1 MRNPISKF
9 TQTPMKE
16 LYTVIQ
22 QVKDLQKA
30 GLKFVLATVVRVEG
44 SAYRRPGARMLIAE
58 DGNWWGGISGGCLE
72 GDILKKAQL
81 ALFSQ
86 SYKTIT
92 YDTREEDPF
101 ALGIGLGCQ
110 GVIEIQINPFQVQ
123 INALV
128 EALESHLSGNDAH
141 TLMMHYSADFQIE
154 LAKASVSHGSEW
166 LDDVFTEYLP
176 APMTV
181 WVLGNQFD
189 AQGFIQQAIGL
200 AWRVNWVGIL
210 SKMASNLTV
219 QGRYSYEDLWP
230 IQSSDFLVMMTHDL
244 EKDVKILEKLL
255 SAPITPAYVG
265 ILGPKKRF
273 EKLQNHFKQDLVTLL
288 PISTPIGLDIGA
300 EGPEEIAISIMAEIL
315 STKNKRDGQRLSLRD
330 RAIHE

>member
-1 MRNPISKF
+1 
-9 TQTPMKE
+9 MKE

-22 QVKDLQKA
+22 QVKDLQKD

-110 GVIEIQINPFQVQ
+110 GVIEIHINPFQEQ
-123 INALV
+123 IKALID
-128 EALESHLSGNDAH
+128 ALKSHLEGNEAH
-141 TLMMHYSADFQIE
+141 TLRMQLSAHFQIE
-154 LAKASVSHGSEW
+154 LEAASASHGSEW
-166 LDDVFTEYLP
+166 SDNVFTEYLP

-181 WVLGNQFD
+181 WVFGNQFD
-189 AQGFIQQAIGL
+189 AQGFIQQANGL

-210 SKMASNLTV
+210 TKMNSNLMV
-219 QGRYSYEDLWP
+219 MGRYGYEDIWP

-244 EKDVKILEKLL
+244 EKDMKILEKLI
-255 SAPITPAYVG
+255 SAPVKPVYVG

-300 EGPEEIAISIMAEIL
+300 EGPEEIAISIISEIL
-315 STKNKRDGQRLSLRD
+315 SIKNNRNGQRLILRD

>member
-1 MRNPISKF
+1 
-9 TQTPMKE
+9 MKE
-16 LYTVIQ
+16 LILVIQ
-22 QVKDLQKA
+22 QVKELQKA
-30 GLKFVLATVVRVEG
+30 GLKFVLATVVRVDG

-86 SYKTIT
+86 SYKSIT

-110 GVIEIQINPFQVQ
+110 GVIEIFINPFQDQ
-123 INALV
+123 INELV
-128 EALESHLSGNDAH
+128 STLEKHLSGNVAH
-141 TLMMHYSADFQIE
+141 SLAISYSNAFQITMNE
-154 LAKASVSHGSEW
+154 ANDSHGCSWENE
-166 LDDVFTEYLP
+166 LFTEYLP

-181 WVLGNQFD
+181 WVFGNQFD
-189 AQGFIQQAIGL
+189 AQGFIQQATAL

-210 SKMASNLTV
+210 SKMTSHV
-219 QGRYSYEDLWP
+219 QVQKRFGFEELWP
-230 IQSSDFLVMMTHDL
+230 IQSTDYLVMMTHDL
-244 EKDVKILEKLL
+244 EKDVKILENLL
-255 SAPITPAYVG
+255 LAPIKPAYVG

-273 EKLQNHFKQDLVTLL
+273 DKLQNHFKEDLVTLL

-300 EGPEEIAISIMAEIL
+300 EGPEEIAIAIISEIL
-315 STKNKRDGQRLSLRD
+315 STKNNRNGQRLSLRD

>member
-1 MRNPISKF
+1 
-9 TQTPMKE
+9 MKE
-16 LYTVIQ
+16 LSIVIQ

-110 GVIEIQINPFQVQ
+110 GVIEIHINPFQEQ

-128 EALESHLSGNDAH
+128 AAFEQHIEGNRAH
-141 TLMMHYSADFQIE
+141 TLLSNYQTPFQ
-154 LAKASVSHGSEW
+154 LALKEVNASHRSEW
-166 LDDVFTEYLP
+166 KDSIFTEYLP

-181 WVLGNQFD
+181 WVFGNQFD
-189 AQGFIQQAIGL
+189 AQGFIQQANNL

-210 SKMASNLTV
+210 AKMSSILPV
-219 QGRYSYEDLWP
+219 QGRFAYEDFWT
-230 IQSSDFLVMMTHDL
+230 IQSTDFLVMMTHDL

-255 SAPITPAYVG
+255 SSPIKPAYVG

-273 EKLQNHFKQDLVTLL
+273 EKLQNHFKDDLVKLL
-288 PISTPIGLDIGA
+288 PISTPVGLDIGA
-300 EGPEEIAISIMAEIL
+300 EGPDEIAISIISEIL
-315 STKNKRDGQRLSLRD
+315 SIKNQRNGQRLSLRD

>member
-1 MRNPISKF
+1 
-9 TQTPMKE
+9 MKE

-22 QVKDLQKA
+22 QVKDLQKS

-101 ALGIGLGCQ
+101 SLGIGLGCQ
-110 GVIEIQINPFQVQ
+110 GVIEIHINPFQDQ

-128 EALESHLSGNDAH
+128 DALEKHLEGNVAH
-141 TLMMHYSADFQIE
+141 TLKTDHSDSFQIE
-154 LAKASVSHGSEW
+154 LLDASVSHASDWSEHT
-166 LDDVFTEYLP
+166 FTEYLS

-181 WVLGNQFD
+181 WVFGNQFD
-189 AQGFIQQAIGL
+189 AQGFIQQANEL

-210 SKMASNLTV
+210 SKMSSNLTV
-219 QGRYSYEDLWP
+219 KERFSYEDLWP
-230 IQSSDFLVMMTHDL
+230 VQSSDFLVMMTHDL
-244 EKDVKILEKLL
+244 EKDVRILKKLL
-255 SAPITPAYVG
+255 FAPSKPAYVG

-273 EKLQNHFKQDLVTLL
+273 EKLQNHFKEDLVTLL

-300 EGPEEIAISIMAEIL
+300 EGPDEIAISIMAEIL
-315 STKNKRDGQRLSLRD
+315 STKNNRNGQRLSLRD

>member
-1 MRNPISKF
+1 
-9 TQTPMKE
+9 MKE
-16 LYTVIQ
+16 LILVIQ
-22 QVKDLQKA
+22 QVKELQKA
-30 GLKFVLATVVRVEG
+30 GLKFVLATVVRVDG

-86 SYKTIT
+86 SYKSIT

-110 GVIEIQINPFQVQ
+110 GVIEIFINPFQDQ
-123 INALV
+123 INELV
-128 EALESHLSGNDAH
+128 SILEKHLAGNVAH
-141 TLMMHYSADFQIE
+141 TLAISYSNAFQITMNE
-154 LAKASVSHGSEW
+154 ANDSHGCSWENE
-166 LDDVFTEYLP
+166 LFTEYLP

-181 WVLGNQFD
+181 WVFGNQFD
-189 AQGFIQQAIGL
+189 AQGFIQQATAL

-210 SKMASNLTV
+210 SKMTSEV
-219 QGRYSYEDLWP
+219 QVQKRLGYEELWP
-230 IQSSDFLVMMTHDL
+230 IQSTDYLVMMTHDL

-255 SAPITPAYVG
+255 LAPIKPAYVG

-273 EKLQNHFKQDLVTLL
+273 DKLQNHFKEDLVTLL

-300 EGPEEIAISIMAEIL
+300 EGPEEIAIAIISEIL
-315 STKNKRDGQRLSLRD
+315 STKNNRNGQRLSLRD

>member
-1 MRNPISKF
+1 
-9 TQTPMKE
+9 MKE
-16 LYTVIQ
+16 LILVIQ
-22 QVKDLQKA
+22 QVKELQQA
-30 GLKFVLATVVRVEG
+30 GLKFVLATVVRVDG

-86 SYKTIT
+86 SYKSIT

-101 ALGIGLGCQ
+101 VLGIGLGCQ
-110 GVIEIQINPFQVQ
+110 GVIEIFINPFQDQ
-123 INALV
+123 INELV
-128 EALESHLSGNDAH
+128 STLEKHLAGNVAH
-141 TLMMHYSADFQIE
+141 TLAISYSNAFQITMND
-154 LAKASVSHGSEW
+154 ANDSHGCSWENE
-166 LDDVFTEYLP
+166 LFTEYLP

-189 AQGFIQQAIGL
+189 AQGFIQQANAL

-210 SKMASNLTV
+210 AKMSTDLRV
-219 QGRYSYEDLWP
+219 HGRFGYEELWP
-230 IQSSDFLVMMTHDL
+230 IQTTDYLVMMTHDL

-255 SAPITPAYVG
+255 LAPIKPAYVG

-273 EKLQNHFKQDLVTLL
+273 DKLQNHFKEDLVTLL

-300 EGPEEIAISIMAEIL
+300 EGPEEIAISIISEIL
-315 STKNKRDGQRLSLRD
+315 STKNNRNGQRLSLRD

>member
-1 MRNPISKF
+1 MRNPFSKF
-9 TQTPMKE
+9 TQTFMKE
-16 LYTVIQ
+16 LFTVIQ
-22 QVKDLQKA
+22 QVKDLQKS

-72 GDILKKAQL
+72 GDILKKAHL

-110 GVIEIQINPFQVQ
+110 GVIEILINPFQVQ

-128 EALESHLSGNDAH
+128 EALESHLSGNEAH
-141 TLMMHYSADFQIE
+141 TLRMYFSSNFQVE
-154 LAKASVSHGSEW
+154 LANATVSHGSEW
-166 LDDVFTEYLP
+166 SDDVFTEYLP

-181 WVLGNQFD
+181 WIFGNQFD
-189 AQGFIQQAIGL
+189 SHAFIQQASL
-200 AWRVNWVGIL
+200 LSWRVNWVGIL
-210 SKMASNLTV
+210 SKMKVNLPV
-219 QGRYSYEDLWP
+219 NGRSSYEDFGT
-230 IQSSDFLVMMTHDL
+230 IKNSDYVVMMTHDL
-244 EKDVKILEKLL
+244 DKDVKILQRLIEL
-255 SAPITPAYVG
+255 PIKPAYVG

-273 EKLQNHFKQDLVTLL
+273 EKLQNHFEADLVTQL
-288 PISTPIGLDIGA
+288 PIATPIGLDLGA

-315 STKNKRDGQRLSLRD
+315 STKNNRDGQRLSLRD

>member
-1 MRNPISKF
+1 
-9 TQTPMKE
+9 MKE

-22 QVKDLQKA
+22 QVKDLQKS

-110 GVIEIQINPFQVQ
+110 GVIEIHINPFQDQ

-128 EALESHLSGNDAH
+128 DALEKHLEGNVAH
-141 TLMMHYSADFQIE
+141 TLKTDHSDSFQIE
-154 LAKASVSHGSEW
+154 LLEASVSHVSEW
-166 LDDVFTEYLP
+166 VDNTFTEYLS

-181 WVLGNQFD
+181 WVFGNQFD
-189 AQGFIQQAIGL
+189 AQGFIQQASGL
-200 AWRVNWVGIL
+200 AWRVHWVGIL
-210 SKMASNLTV
+210 AKMVSNLTV
-219 QGRYSYEDLWP
+219 QARYGYEDLLP

-255 SAPITPAYVG
+255 SASIKPAYVG

-273 EKLQNHFKQDLVTLL
+273 DKLQNHFKEDLVTLL

-300 EGPEEIAISIMAEIL
+300 EGSEEIAISIVSEIL
-315 STKNKRDGQRLSLRD
+315 STKNNRYGQRLSLRD
-330 RAIHE
+330 RGIHE

>member
-1 MRNPISKF
+1 
-9 TQTPMKE
+9 MKE

-22 QVKDLQKA
+22 QVKDLQKS
-30 GLKFVLATVVRVEG
+30 GLKFVLATVVRVKG

-58 DGNWWGGISGGCLE
+58 NGNWWGGISGGCLE

-86 SYKTIT
+86 AYKTIT

-110 GVIEIQINPFQVQ
+110 GVIEIHINPFQDQ

-128 EALESHLSGNDAH
+128 NALEKHLGGNVAH
-141 TLMMHYSADFQIE
+141 TLKTAHSDSFQID
-154 LAKASVSHGSEW
+154 LIDASVSHVSDWSEEI
-166 LDDVFTEYLP
+166 FIEYLS

-181 WVLGNQFD
+181 WVFGNQFD
-189 AQGFIQQAIGL
+189 AQGFIQQANGL
-200 AWRVNWVGIL
+200 AWRVHWVGIMA
-210 SKMASNLTV
+210 KMSSNTPV
-219 QGRYSYEDLWP
+219 QARFGYEDEWP
-230 IQSSDFLVMMTHDL
+230 IQSTDFLVRMTHDL
-244 EKDVKILEKLL
+244 DKDVKFLEKLL
-255 SAPITPAYVG
+255 SAPIAPAYVG

-273 EKLQNHFKQDLVTLL
+273 EKLQNHFKEDLVTLL

-315 STKNKRDGQRLSLRD
+315 STKNNRDGQRLSLRD
-330 RAIHE
+330 RTIHE

>member
-1 MRNPISKF
+1 
-9 TQTPMKE
+9 MKE
-16 LYTVIQ
+16 LNLVIQ
-22 QVKDLQKA
+22 QVIELQKA
-30 GLKFVLATVVRVEG
+30 GLKFVLATVVRVDG

-58 DGNWWGGISGGCLE
+58 NGNWWGGISGGCLE

-81 ALFSQ
+81 ALFTQ
-86 SYKTIT
+86 SYKTII

-110 GVIEIQINPFQVQ
+110 GVIEILINPFQDQ
-123 INALV
+123 INELISV
-128 EALESHLSGNDAH
+128 LERHLAGNAAH
-141 TLMMHYSADFQIE
+141 TLSISYGKVFQITLNE
-154 LAKASVSHGSEW
+154 ATESHGCIWEEET
-166 LDDVFTEYLP
+166 FTEYLP

-181 WVLGNQFD
+181 WVFGNQFD
-189 AQGFIQQAIGL
+189 AQAFIQQANIV

-210 SKMASNLTV
+210 SKMSSDVLV
-219 QGRYSYEDLWP
+219 HRRLGFDDLWP
-230 IQSSDFLVMMTHDL
+230 IESTDYIVMMTHDL

-255 SAPITPAYVG
+255 SAPTKPAYVG

-273 EKLQNHFKQDLVTLL
+273 DKLQNHFKEDLVTLL

-300 EGPEEIAISIMAEIL
+300 EGPEEIAISIMSEIL
-315 STKNKRDGQRLSLRD
+315 LTKNNRNGQRLSLRN

>member
-1 MRNPISKF
+1 
-9 TQTPMKE
+9 MKE
-16 LYTVIQ
+16 LILVIQ
-22 QVKDLQKA
+22 QVKVLQQA
-30 GLKFVLATVVRVEG
+30 GLKFVLATVVRVDG

-86 SYKTIT
+86 SYKSIT

-110 GVIEIQINPFQVQ
+110 GVIEIFINPFQDQ
-123 INALV
+123 INELV
-128 EALESHLSGNDAH
+128 STLEKHLAGNVAH
-141 TLMMHYSADFQIE
+141 TLAISYSNAFQITMND
-154 LAKASVSHGSEW
+154 ADDSHGCSWENE
-166 LDDVFTEYLP
+166 LFTEYLP

-181 WVLGNQFD
+181 WVFGNQFD
-189 AQGFIQQAIGL
+189 AQGFIQQANAL

-210 SKMASNLTV
+210 AKMSTDLRV
-219 QGRYSYEDLWP
+219 HDRFGYEELWP
-230 IQSSDFLVMMTHDL
+230 IQSTDYLVMMTHDL

-255 SAPITPAYVG
+255 LAPIKPAYVG

-273 EKLQNHFKQDLVTLL
+273 DKLQNHFKEDLVTLL

-300 EGPEEIAISIMAEIL
+300 EGPEEIAISIISEIL
-315 STKNKRDGQRLSLRD
+315 STKNNRNGQRLSLRD

>member
-1 MRNPISKF
+1 
-9 TQTPMKE
+9 MKE

-22 QVKDLQKA
+22 QVKDLQKS

-86 SYKTIT
+86 AYKTIT

-110 GVIEIQINPFQVQ
+110 GVIEIHINPFQDQ

-128 EALESHLSGNDAH
+128 NALEKHLGGNVAH
-141 TLMMHYSADFQIE
+141 TLKTVHSDSFQID
-154 LAKASVSHGSEW
+154 LIDASVSHVSDWSEKI
-166 LDDVFTEYLP
+166 FIEYLS

-181 WVLGNQFD
+181 WVFGNQFD
-189 AQGFIQQAIGL
+189 SQGFIQQASGL
-200 AWRVNWVGIL
+200 AWRVHWVGIL
-210 SKMASNLTV
+210 AKMSLNLKV
-219 QGRYSYEDLWP
+219 QARFGYEDKWP
-230 IQSSDFLVMMTHDL
+230 IQSTDFLVMMTHDL

-255 SAPITPAYVG
+255 SAPIAPAYVG

-273 EKLQNHFKQDLVTLL
+273 EKLQNHFKEDLVTLL

-315 STKNKRDGQRLSLRD
+315 STKNNRDGKRLSLRY
-330 RAIHE
+330 RPIHE

>member
-1 MRNPISKF
+1 
-9 TQTPMKE
+9 MKE

-86 SYKTIT
+86 SYKSIT

-110 GVIEIQINPFQVQ
+110 GVIEIHLNPFQDQ
-123 INALV
+123 INSLV
-128 EALESHLSGNDAH
+128 DALERHLGGNVAH
-141 TLMMHYSADFQIE
+141 TLNTLYSSHFQIE
-154 LAKASVSHGSEW
+154 LVPATVSHASEW
-166 LDDVFTEYLP
+166 VDERFREYLS

-181 WVLGNQFD
+181 WVYGNQFD
-189 AQGFIQQAIGL
+189 AQGFIQQSNGL
-200 AWRVNWVGIL
+200 AWRVNWVGNL
-210 SKMASNLTV
+210 AKMSSNIPV
-219 QGRYSYEDLWP
+219 QGRYGYDEFWP
-230 IQSSDFLVMMTHDL
+230 IQSSDFIVMMTHDL

-255 SAPITPAYVG
+255 ASPIKPAYIG

-273 EKLQNHFKQDLVTLL
+273 EKLQNHFNEDLVTLL

-300 EGPEEIAISIMAEIL
+300 EGPEEIAISIISEIL
-315 STKNKRDGQRLSLRD
+315 SIKNNRNGQRLHLRD

>member
-1 MRNPISKF
+1 
-9 TQTPMKE
+9 MKE
-16 LYTVIQ
+16 LILVIQ
-22 QVKDLQKA
+22 QVKELQQA
-30 GLKFVLATVVRVEG
+30 GLKFVLATVVRVDG

-86 SYKTIT
+86 SYKSIT

-110 GVIEIQINPFQVQ
+110 GVIEIFINPFQDQ
-123 INALV
+123 INELV
-128 EALESHLSGNDAH
+128 STLEKHLAGNVAH
-141 TLMMHYSADFQIE
+141 TLAISYSNAFQITMND
-154 LAKASVSHGSEW
+154 ANDSHGCSWENE
-166 LDDVFTEYLP
+166 LFTEYLP

-189 AQGFIQQAIGL
+189 AQGFIQQANAL

-210 SKMASNLTV
+210 AKLSTDLRV
-219 QGRYSYEDLWP
+219 HGRFGYEELWP
-230 IQSSDFLVMMTHDL
+230 IHSTDYLVMMTHDL

-255 SAPITPAYVG
+255 LAPIKPAYVG

-273 EKLQNHFKQDLVTLL
+273 DKLQNHFKEDLVTLL

-300 EGPEEIAISIMAEIL
+300 EGPEEIAISIISEIL
-315 STKNKRDGQRLSLRD
+315 STKNNRNGQRLSLRD

>member
-1 MRNPISKF
+1 
-9 TQTPMKE
+9 MKE

-22 QVKDLQKA
+22 QVKDLQRA
-30 GLKFVLATVVRVEG
+30 GLKFVLATVVNVEG
-44 SAYRRPGARMLIAE
+44 SAYRRPGARMLISE

-110 GVIEIQINPFQVQ
+110 GVIEIHINPFQDQ

-128 EALESHLSGNDAH
+128 GALENHLVGNVAH
-141 TLMMHYSADFQIE
+141 TLKMHLSANFKIE
-154 LAKASVSHGSEW
+154 VEEASASHGSEW
-166 LDDVFTEYLP
+166 SHEVFTEYLP

-181 WVLGNQFD
+181 WVFGNQFD
-189 AQGFIQQAIGL
+189 AQGFIHQANGL
-200 AWRVNWVGIL
+200 AWRVNWVGVL
-210 SKMASNLTV
+210 TKMASHLAV
-219 QGRYSYEDLWP
+219 QGRFSYEELWP
-230 IQSSDFLVMMTHDL
+230 IQASDFVVMMTHDL
-244 EKDVKILEKLL
+244 DKDVKILEKLL
-255 SAPITPAYVG
+255 LFPNKPGYVG

-273 EKLQNHFKQDLVTLL
+273 EKLQNHFKEDLVTLL
-288 PISTPIGLDIGA
+288 PISTPIGLDLGA
-300 EGPEEIAISIMAEIL
+300 EGPEEIAISIIAEIL
-315 STKNKRDGQRLSLRD
+315 STKNQRNGQRLSLRD
-330 RAIHE
+330 RPIHE

>member
-1 MRNPISKF
+1 
-9 TQTPMKE
+9 MKE
-16 LYTVIQ
+16 LNLVIQ
-22 QVKDLQKA
+22 QVIELQKA
-30 GLKFVLATVVRVEG
+30 GLNFVLATVVRVDG

-58 DGNWWGGISGGCLE
+58 NGNWWGGISGGCLE

-86 SYKTIT
+86 SYKSII

-110 GVIEIQINPFQVQ
+110 GVIEILINPFQDQ
-123 INALV
+123 INQLV
-128 EALESHLSGNDAH
+128 SELEKHLAGNVAH
-141 TLMMHYSADFQIE
+141 TLSISYGKVFQIALQE
-154 LAKASVSHGSEW
+154 AVESHGCVWEEEI
-166 LDDVFTEYLP
+166 FTEYLP

-181 WVLGNQFD
+181 WVFGNQFD
-189 AQGFIQQAIGL
+189 AQAFIQQANIV

-210 SKMASNLTV
+210 SKMSSDVLVNRRL
-219 QGRYSYEDLWP
+219 GFDDLWP
-230 IQSSDFLVMMTHDL
+230 IESTDYIVMMTHDL

-255 SAPITPAYVG
+255 SAPTKPAYVG

-273 EKLQNHFKQDLVTLL
+273 EKLQNHFKEDLVTLL

-300 EGPEEIAISIMAEIL
+300 EGPEEIAISIMSEIL
-315 STKNKRDGQRLSLRD
+315 LTKNNRNGQRLSLRN

>member
-1 MRNPISKF
+1 
-9 TQTPMKE
+9 MKE
-16 LYTVIQ
+16 LILVIQ
-22 QVKDLQKA
+22 QVKVLQQA
-30 GLKFVLATVVRVEG
+30 GLKFVLATVVRVDG

-86 SYKTIT
+86 SYKSIT

-110 GVIEIQINPFQVQ
+110 GVIEIFINPFQDQ
-123 INALV
+123 INELV
-128 EALESHLSGNDAH
+128 STLEKHLAGNVAH
-141 TLMMHYSADFQIE
+141 TLAISYSNAFQITMND
-154 LAKASVSHGSEW
+154 ADDSHGCSWENE
-166 LDDVFTEYLP
+166 LFTEYLP

-181 WVLGNQFD
+181 WVFGNQFD
-189 AQGFIQQAIGL
+189 AQGFIQQANAL

-210 SKMASNLTV
+210 AKMSTDLRV
-219 QGRYSYEDLWP
+219 HGRFGYEELWP
-230 IQSSDFLVMMTHDL
+230 IQSTDYLVMMTHDL

-255 SAPITPAYVG
+255 LAPIKPAYVG

-273 EKLQNHFKQDLVTLL
+273 DKLQNHFKEDLVTLL

-300 EGPEEIAISIMAEIL
+300 EGPEEIAISIISEIL
-315 STKNKRDGQRLSLRD
+315 STKNNRNGQRLSLRD

>member
-1 MRNPISKF
+1 
-9 TQTPMKE
+9 MKE

-22 QVKDLQKA
+22 QVKYLQKS

-58 DGNWWGGISGGCLE
+58 NGNWWGGISGGCLE

-86 SYKTIT
+86 AYKTIT

-110 GVIEIQINPFQVQ
+110 GVIEIHINPFQDQ

-128 EALESHLSGNDAH
+128 NTLEKHLGGNVAH
-141 TLMMHYSADFQIE
+141 TLKTVHSDSFQID
-154 LAKASVSHGSEW
+154 LIDASVSHVSDWSEKI
-166 LDDVFTEYLP
+166 FTEYLP

-181 WVLGNQFD
+181 WVFGNQFD
-189 AQGFIQQAIGL
+189 AQGFIQQANGL
-200 AWRVNWVGIL
+200 AWRVHWVG
-210 SKMASNLTV
+210 SMAKMSSNLSV
-219 QGRYSYEDLWP
+219 QARFGYEDEWP
-230 IQSSDFLVMMTHDL
+230 IQSTDFLVMMTHDL

-255 SAPITPAYVG
+255 SAPIAPAYLG

-273 EKLQNHFKQDLVTLL
+273 EKLQNHFKVDLVTLL

-300 EGPEEIAISIMAEIL
+300 EGPEEIAISIIAEIL
-315 STKNKRDGQRLSLRD
+315 STKNNRNGQRLSLRD

>member
-1 MRNPISKF
+1 
-9 TQTPMKE
+9 MKE
-16 LYTVIQ
+16 LILVIQ
-22 QVKDLQKA
+22 QVKELQQA
-30 GLKFVLATVVRVEG
+30 GLKFVLATVVRVDG

-86 SYKTIT
+86 SYKSIT

-110 GVIEIQINPFQVQ
+110 GVIEIFINPFQDQ
-123 INALV
+123 INELV
-128 EALESHLSGNDAH
+128 STLEKHLAGNVAH
-141 TLMMHYSADFQIE
+141 TLAISYSNAFQITMNE
-154 LAKASVSHGSEW
+154 ADDSHGCSWENE
-166 LDDVFTEYLP
+166 LFTEYLP

-181 WVLGNQFD
+181 WVFGNQFD
-189 AQGFIQQAIGL
+189 AQGFIQQANAL

-210 SKMASNLTV
+210 AKMSTDLRV
-219 QGRYSYEDLWP
+219 HGRFGYEELWP
-230 IQSSDFLVMMTHDL
+230 IHSTDYLVMMTHDL

-255 SAPITPAYVG
+255 LAPIKPAYVG

-273 EKLQNHFKQDLVTLL
+273 DKLQNHFKEDLVTLL

-300 EGPEEIAISIMAEIL
+300 EGPEEIAISIISEIL
-315 STKNKRDGQRLSLRD
+315 STKNNRNGQRLSLRD

>member
-1 MRNPISKF
+1 
-9 TQTPMKE
+9 MKE
-16 LYTVIQ
+16 LILVIQ
-22 QVKDLQKA
+22 QVKELQQA
-30 GLKFVLATVVRVEG
+30 GLKFVLATVVRVDG

-86 SYKTIT
+86 SYKSIT

-110 GVIEIQINPFQVQ
+110 GVIEIFINPFQDQ
-123 INALV
+123 INELV
-128 EALESHLSGNDAH
+128 STLEKHLAGNVAH
-141 TLMMHYSADFQIE
+141 TLAISYSNAFQITMND
-154 LAKASVSHGSEW
+154 ADDSHGCSWENE
-166 LDDVFTEYLP
+166 LFTEYLP

-181 WVLGNQFD
+181 WVFGNQFD
-189 AQGFIQQAIGL
+189 AQGFIQQANAL
-200 AWRVNWVGIL
+200 AWRVNWIGIL
-210 SKMASNLTV
+210 AKMSTDLRV
-219 QGRYSYEDLWP
+219 HGRFGYEELWP
-230 IQSSDFLVMMTHDL
+230 IQSTDYLVMMTHDL

-255 SAPITPAYVG
+255 LTPIKPAYVG

-273 EKLQNHFKQDLVTLL
+273 DKLQNHFKEDLVTLL
-288 PISTPIGLDIGA
+288 SISTPIGLDIGA
-300 EGPEEIAISIMAEIL
+300 EGPEEIAISIISEIL
-315 STKNKRDGQRLSLRD
+315 STKNNRNGQRLSLRD

>member
-1 MRNPISKF
+1 
-9 TQTPMKE
+9 MKE

-22 QVKDLQKA
+22 QVKDLQKS

-110 GVIEIQINPFQVQ
+110 GVIEIHINPFQDQ

-128 EALESHLSGNDAH
+128 DALEKHLEGNVAH
-141 TLMMHYSADFQIE
+141 TLKTDHSDSFQIE
-154 LAKASVSHGSEW
+154 LLEASVSHVSDWSEHT
-166 LDDVFTEYLP
+166 FTEYLS

-181 WVLGNQFD
+181 WVFGNQFD
-189 AQGFIQQAIGL
+189 AQGFIQQANGL
-200 AWRVNWVGIL
+200 AWRVHWVGIL
-210 SKMASNLTV
+210 SKMASHLTV
-219 QGRYSYEDLWP
+219 KERFSYEDLWP

-255 SAPITPAYVG
+255 SAPSKPAYVG

-273 EKLQNHFKQDLVTLL
+273 EKLQNHFKEDLVTLL

-300 EGPEEIAISIMAEIL
+300 EGPEEIAISIIAEIL
-315 STKNKRDGQRLSLRD
+315 STKNNRNGQRLSLRD

>member
-1 MRNPISKF
+1 
-9 TQTPMKE
+9 MKE
-16 LYTVIQ
+16 LILVIQ
-22 QVKDLQKA
+22 QVKVLQQA
-30 GLKFVLATVVRVEG
+30 GLKFVLATVVRVDG

-72 GDILKKAQL
+72 GDIFKKAQL

-86 SYKTIT
+86 SYKSIT

-110 GVIEIQINPFQVQ
+110 GVIEIFINPFQNQ
-123 INALV
+123 INELV
-128 EALESHLSGNDAH
+128 STLEKHLAGNVAH
-141 TLMMHYSADFQIE
+141 TLAISYSNAFQITMND
-154 LAKASVSHGSEW
+154 ADDSHGCSWENE
-166 LDDVFTEYLP
+166 LFTEYLP

-181 WVLGNQFD
+181 WVFGNQFD
-189 AQGFIQQAIGL
+189 AQGFIQQANAL

-210 SKMASNLTV
+210 AKMSTDLRV
-219 QGRYSYEDLWP
+219 HGRFGYEEFWP
-230 IQSSDFLVMMTHDL
+230 IQSTDYLVMMTHDL

-255 SAPITPAYVG
+255 LAPIKPAYVG

-273 EKLQNHFKQDLVTLL
+273 DKLQNHFKEDLVTLL

-300 EGPEEIAISIMAEIL
+300 EGPEEIAISIISEIL
-315 STKNKRDGQRLSLRD
+315 STKNNRNGQRLSLRN

>member
-1 MRNPISKF
+1 
-9 TQTPMKE
+9 MKE
-16 LYTVIQ
+16 LNLVIQ
-22 QVKDLQKA
+22 QVIELQKA
-30 GLKFVLATVVRVEG
+30 GLKFVLATVVRVDG

-58 DGNWWGGISGGCLE
+58 NGNWWGGISGGCLE

-86 SYKTIT
+86 SYKSII

-110 GVIEIQINPFQVQ
+110 GVIEILINPFQDQ
-123 INALV
+123 INQLV
-128 EALESHLSGNDAH
+128 SELEKHLAGNVAH
-141 TLMMHYSADFQIE
+141 TLSISYGKVFQIALQE
-154 LAKASVSHGSEW
+154 AVESHGCVWEE
-166 LDDVFTEYLP
+166 DIFTEYLP

-181 WVLGNQFD
+181 WVFGNQFD
-189 AQGFIQQAIGL
+189 AQAFIQQANIV

-210 SKMASNLTV
+210 SKMSSDVLV
-219 QGRYSYEDLWP
+219 HRRLGFDDLWP
-230 IQSSDFLVMMTHDL
+230 IESTDYIVMMTHDL

-255 SAPITPAYVG
+255 SAPTKPAYAG

-273 EKLQNHFKQDLVTLL
+273 DKLQNHFKEDLVTLL

-300 EGPEEIAISIMAEIL
+300 EGPEEIAISIMSEIL
-315 STKNKRDGQRLSLRD
+315 LTKNNRNGQRLSLRN